1 MLAISQGYARYVL
14 VQDRNMGSALLRT
27 SHAHLK
33 YAYEVAPELVHK
45 RGVGE
50 VASSHGVGTSAVS
63 TGRFAEERAH

>member
-1 MLAISQGYARYVL
+1 MRACAASQHGKRSFAYVH
-14 VQDRNMGSALLRT
+14 V
-27 SHAHLK
+27 HLK
-33 YAYEVAPELVHK
+33 YAYTVTPELVHK